1 MNGAPSVDA
10 LASIGLPRYIEIHAD
25 AQWRAVDFISDLHLS
40 AKLPGTFEAFRRH
53 LDETPAD
60 AVLILG
66 DLFEAWVGDD
76 SGETG
81 FEATCLEAIAEAS
94 CRISIGFMHGNRDFL
109 VGTPTLHRSGMFA
122 LADPTLIEG
131 FGMRVLLTHGDALCL
146 ADTEYQAFRRTVRD
160 PAWQAEFLARPLAER
175 QALAG
180 HLRDESRKRAATR
193 SPDAYDVDP
202 ASAVRWLHSAGAAVL
217 VHGHTHQPGSE
228 PLAPGYLR
236 HVLSDWDCESPRPER
251 QRGDVL
257 RWSSA
262 GFERLT
268 LQQAVAAA
276 QPR

>member
-1 MNGAPSVDA
+1 MDA
-10 LASIGLPRYIEIHAD
+10 LASIGLPRYVEIRAD

-40 AKLPGTFEAFRRH
+40 PKLPATTLAFHRH
-53 LDETPAD
+53 LLHTPAD

-81 FEATCLEAIAEAS
+81 FEAACLEAIAEAS

-109 VGTPTLHRSGMFA
+109 LGTPTLNRAGMFA

-131 FGMRVLLTHGDALCL
+131 FGTRVLLTHGDALCL
-146 ADTEYQAFRRTVRD
+146 ADTEYQEFRRMVRD
-160 PAWQAEFLARPLAER
+160 PAWQSAFLARPLTER

-180 HLRDESRKRAATR
+180 QLRDESRKRAATR

-202 ASAVRWLHSAGAAVL
+202 ASAVRWLHSAGASVL
-217 VHGHTHQPGSE
+217 VHGHTHQPGTE
-228 PLAPGYLR
+228 PLAPGFLR
-236 HVLSDWDCESPRPER
+236 HVLSDWDVESPLTER

-257 RWSSA
+257 RWSSG

-268 LQQAVAAA
+268 LQQATAAA